1 MSLSNI
7 NQYEPPPKHNNKLST
22 YYNWVKSYI
31 PKGEWM
37 IKIDCDHIYDGKKLF
52 NMFYL
57 IKHDNDV
64 VSIPRINFVIKDD
77 IVFVETYNTNIIFRD
92 VVDHWLIKNDN
103 LIFEDFVG
111 NKLIEILRLNKHHNI
126 IRTEL
131 NNYHFPYI
139 KNQRKN
145 QYGNLIRLDD
155 FINSIDINNT

>member
-1 MSLSNI
+1 
-7 NQYEPPPKHNNKLST
+7 
-22 YYNWVKSYI
+22 
-31 PKGEWM
+31 M
-37 IKIDCDHIYDGKKLF
+37 IKIDCDHIYDAKKLF

-57 IKHDNDV
+57 IRQDNDV

-77 IVFVETYNTNIIFRD
+77 TVFVETYNTNIIFRD

-111 NKLIEILRLNKHHNI
+111 NKLIEILRLSKYHNI

-145 QYGNLIRLDD
+145 QYGNLIKLDD
-155 FINSIDINNT
+155 FINSIDINNTLLNKIDISMLNKEFILKIYYKFLKDDNG